1 MVAVRG
7 SHLLNPKDFEIEKW
21 CANLNVAENVKA
33 NLMTAWHYSQ
43 QKMTLRT
50 SAGRSPFADLRRG
63 NGGNPQQLKHGC
75 R

>member
-33 NLMTAWHYSQ
+33 NLIAAW
-43 QKMTLRT
+43 R
-50 SAGRSPFADLRRG
+50 
-63 NGGNPQQLKHGC
+63 
-75 R
+75 

>member
-33 NLMTAWHYSQ
+33 NLIAAWRYSQ
-43 QKMTLRT
+43 QKIT
-50 SAGRSPFADLRRG
+50 SRVNISRKKPTFADFRRR
-63 NGGNPQQLKHGC
+63 KWWKFSTA
-75 R
+75 